1 MTASRHRTGTDTGAG
16 LVDRVRHRLAATG
29 AVVSPGA
36 VAAAV
41 RAESDG
47 VLADLQVLSALR
59 ELQQELVGAGP
70 LEPLLADPAITDV
83 LVSAPDQVW
92 VEQGGALRRTEVRF
106 ADRDAVRRLAQRL
119 ALAAG
124 RRLDD
129 ASPYVDAPLPG
140 GVRLHAVLPPI
151 ATDCTC
157 ISLRVLRPATQGLDA
172 LREVGSVSP
181 EVDRLLRAIVAA
193 RLAFLIVGGTGS
205 GKTTLLAALLG
216 CVSAGERIV
225 CVEEAPELAPGHPHV
240 VRLTTRQPNIEGVGE
255 VTLRDLVRQ
264 ALRMRPDRLV
274 VGEVRG
280 AEVCELLAALNTGHQ
295 GGAGTLHANSPAE
308 VPARLEALAA
318 LGGMARHALH
328 SQLAAAV
335 QVVLHVERRDGARR
349 LAAVGVLVRDGDL
362 VRVLLAWQDGQWGP
376 GRQRLHELLGGAH
389 FVGSADGTHFVGSAD
404 GTHLVGSADGAG
416 GGVAC

>member
-1 MTASRHRTGTDTGAG
+1 VTTAGCHGGTGAAPRLSG
-16 LVDRVRHRLAATG
+16 QLVDRVRHRLAAAG

-59 ELQQELVGAGP
+59 ELQQELIGAGP
-70 LEPLLADPAITDV
+70 LEPLLADPDITDV
-83 LVSAPDQVW
+83 LVSGPDQVW
-92 VEQGGALRRTEVRF
+92 VEQAGELRRTGVRF
-106 ADRDAVRRLAQRL
+106 ADAEAVRRLAQRL

-151 ATDCTC
+151 ATDGAC
-157 ISLRVLRPATQGLDA
+157 ISLRVLRPTAHGLDA
-172 LREVGSVSP
+172 LQEVGSVSP
-181 EVDRLLRAIVAA
+181 QAGRLLRAIVDA
-193 RLAFLIVGGTGS
+193 RLAFLVVGGTGS

-216 CVSAGERIV
+216 CVAASERIV
-225 CVEEAPELAPGHPHV
+225 CVEEAPELAPAHPHV
-240 VRLTTRQPNIEGVGE
+240 VRLTTRAPNVEGAGE

-335 QVVLHVERRDGARR
+335 HVVLHVVRRNGARG
-349 LAAVGVLVRDGDL
+349 LAAVGVLERDDEL
-362 VRVLLAWQDGQWGP
+362 VRVLPAWQDGHWGA
-376 GRQRLHELLGGAH
+376 GQQRLRDLLEAR
-389 FVGSADGTHFVGSAD
+389 
-404 GTHLVGSADGAG
+404 G

>member
-1 MTASRHRTGTDTGAG
+1 MNMPPSS
-16 LVDRVRHRLAATG
+16 LVDRVRHRLATAG
-29 AVVSPGA
+29 AAVSPGA

-47 VLADLQVLSALR
+47 VLADLQVLAALR

-70 LEPLLADPAITDV
+70 LEPLLADPEITDV

-92 VEQGGALRRTEVRF
+92 VERRGELRRTEVHF
-106 ADRDAVRRLAQRL
+106 ADPDAVRRLAQRL

-129 ASPYVDAPLPG
+129 AAPFVDAPLPG

-157 ISLRVLRPATQGLDA
+157 ISLRVLRPTTHGLDA
-172 LREVGSVSP
+172 LRDTGSVSP
-181 EVDRLLRAIVAA
+181 EADALLRAIVTA
-193 RLAFLIVGGTGS
+193 RLAFLVIGGTGS

-216 CVSAGERIV
+216 CVSPRERIV
-225 CVEEAPELAPGHPHV
+225 CVEEAPELTPQHPHV
-240 VRLTTRQPNIEGVGE
+240 VRLTTRAPNVEGAGE
-255 VTLRDLVRQ
+255 ITLRDLVRQ

-318 LGGMARHALH
+318 LGGMPRHALH

-335 QVVLHVERRDGARR
+335 HVVLHVVRRDGMRA
-349 LAAVGVLVRDGDL
+349 LAAVGVLARDGHL
-362 VRVLLAWQDGQWGP
+362 IQVVPAWEDGCWGP
-376 GRQRLHELLGGAH
+376 GRARLQSLLEGPQ
-389 FVGSADGTHFVGSAD
+389 
-404 GTHLVGSADGAG
+404 
-416 GGVAC
+416 GGVTWSASTSL

>member
-1 MTASRHRTGTDTGAG
+1 MSTSRLPTSPDTTSRE
-16 LVDRVRHRLAATG
+16 LVDRVRHRLATTG
-29 AVVSPGA
+29 ETVSPGA

-47 VLADLQVLSALR
+47 VLADLQVLAAVR

-70 LEPLLADPAITDV
+70 LEPLLADPDVTDV

-92 VEQGGALRRTEVRF
+92 VEQRGELRRTDVHF
-106 ADRDAVRRLAQRL
+106 ADPDAVRRLAQRL
-119 ALAAG
+119 ALTAG

-129 ASPYVDAPLPG
+129 AAPFVDAPLPG

-151 ATDCTC
+151 ASNCTC
-157 ISLRVLRPATQGLDA
+157 ISLRVLRPAHHGLDA
-172 LREVGSVSP
+172 LQQAGSVP
-181 EVDRLLRAIVAA
+181 AEAGALLRAIVAA
-193 RLAFLIVGGTGS
+193 RLAFLVVGGTGS

-216 CVSAGERIV
+216 CVSPGERIV
-225 CVEEAPELAPGHPHV
+225 CVEEAPELAPQHPHV
-240 VRLTTRQPNIEGVGE
+240 VRLSARQPNVEGAGE
-255 VTLRDLVRQ
+255 VTLRALVRQ

-280 AEVCELLAALNTGHQ
+280 AEVCELLAALNTGHR

-318 LGGMARHALH
+318 LGGMPRYALH

-335 QVVLHVERRDGARR
+335 HVVLHVVRQDGVRR
-349 LAAVGVLVRDGDL
+349 LAAVGVLERAGEL
-362 VRVLLAWQDGQWGP
+362 VRVLPAWQDGYWGP
-376 GRQRLHELLGGAH
+376 GGPRLRGLL
-389 FVGSADGTHFVGSAD
+389 DGHY
-404 GTHLVGSADGAG
+404 

>member
-1 MTASRHRTGTDTGAG
+1 MTAPGPGGPVPQSGTGYHAA
-16 LVDRVRHRLAATG
+16 LVDRVRHRLAADG
-29 AVVSPGA
+29 AAVSPGA

-59 ELQQELVGAGP
+59 ELQRELVGAGP
-70 LEPLLADPAITDV
+70 LEPLLADPATTDV

-92 VEQGGALRRTEVRF
+92 VEQAGELRRTEVRF
-106 ADRDAVRRLAQRL
+106 ADAETVRRLAQRL

-129 ASPYVDAPLPG
+129 AAPYVDAPLPG

-157 ISLRVLRPATQGLDA
+157 ISLRVLRPATHGLDA
-172 LREVGSVSP
+172 LQQAGSVAP
-181 EVDRLLRAIVAA
+181 EAGQLLRAVISA
-193 RLAFLIVGGTGS
+193 RLAYLVVGGTGS

-216 CVSAGERIV
+216 CVPAGERIV
-225 CVEEAPELAPGHPHV
+225 CVEEAPELEPQHPHV
-240 VRLTTRQPNIEGVGE
+240 VRLATRAPNIEGAGE

-280 AEVCELLAALNTGHQ
+280 PEVCELLAALNTGHR

-318 LGGMARHALH
+318 LGGMPRHALH

-335 QVVLHVERRDGARR
+335 HVVLHMVRSAGERR
-349 LAAVGVLVRDGDL
+349 LAEVGVLERADDL
-362 VRVLLAWQDGQWGP
+362 VRVIPAWQDGRWGP
-376 GRQRLHELLGGAH
+376 GEPQLRDLLDSHRRGAE
-389 FVGSADGTHFVGSAD
+389 
-404 GTHLVGSADGAG
+404 
-416 GGVAC
+416 C